1 MIQKNLGSAAYA
13 HCDITIREAAYD
25 GMSLYILYA
34 VQDRDATQPLGMLDP
49 YTGERYMQEPYTP
62 GMQADNVSWW
72 IDGLW
77 INGSE
82 IDVPNMSVWNEFGT
96 DTPGEMLCYQLWRLD
111 QLGIYLDGQVEITLP
126 LGKRQSRQDL
136 ARDEP
141 GMGRARRRK
150 A

>member
-1 MIQKNLGSAAYA
+1 
-13 HCDITIREAAYD
+13 
-25 GMSLYILYA
+25 
-34 VQDRDATQPLGMLDP
+34 
-49 YTGERYMQEPYTP
+49 MQEPYTP

-111 QLGIYLDGQVEITLP
+111 QLGIYLDGRWKSP
-126 LGKRQSRQDL
+126 CPWASANPGKIW
-136 ARDEP
+136 P
-141 GMGRARRRK
+141 GTSGDGRARRRK